1 MAGNKGRA
9 REGFPEE
16 VSLRKS
22 AQGFVVGCHHLRLE
36 GNNHC
41 TKGSPWPLRT

>member
-22 AQGFVVGCHHLRLE
+22 AQCFVVGPSEHGVPVWE
-36 GNNHC
+36 DG
-41 TKGSPWPLRT
+41 GSPWPLRT